1 MIVCP
6 FSNLS
11 RYAAIIPGL
20 EEAIEAVNQIT
31 DYTNRTIPLSNGNK
45 ILVQQ
50 GMTKG
55 PEGQLS
61 EIHRQYLDVQYVVE
75 GVDTVGWAPT
85 DTLTLD
91 GEFDEV
97 KDKGMCAGPVVNYI
111 PVKAGY
117 CYVVYPEDAHMPNLH
132 LEGDPVK
139 FTKLVLKLKLQA

>member
-20 EEAIEAVNQIT
+20 EEAVKVASEVT
-31 DYTNRTIPLSNGNK
+31 DFTPRTIPLSNGNK

-50 GMTKG
+50 GMTK
-55 PEGQLS
+55 PAEGQLS
-61 EIHRQYLDVQYVVE
+61 EVHRNYLDIQYIVE

-85 DTLTLD
+85 DTLTLS
-91 GEFDEV
+91 GEFNEA
-97 KDKGMCAGPVVNYI
+97 KDKGMYAGPVDFI
-111 PVKAGY
+111 AVKAGY
-117 CYVVYPEDAHMPNLH
+117 CYVVYPEDAHMPNCH

-139 FTKLVLKLKLQA
+139 FTKLVLKLKV

>member
-31 DYTNRTIPLSNGNK
+31 DYTPRTIPLSNGNK

-50 GMTKG
+50 GSTKS

-61 EIHRQYLDVQYVVE
+61 EVHRNYLDVQYVVE

-85 DTLTLD
+85 DTLTLS
-91 GEFDEV
+91 GEFNED
-97 KDKGMCAGPVVNYI
+97 KDKGMYEGPVDFVA
-111 PVKAGY
+111 VKAGY
-117 CYVVYPEDAHMPNLH
+117 CYVVYPEDAHMPNCH

-139 FTKLVLKLKLQA
+139 FTKLVLKLKV